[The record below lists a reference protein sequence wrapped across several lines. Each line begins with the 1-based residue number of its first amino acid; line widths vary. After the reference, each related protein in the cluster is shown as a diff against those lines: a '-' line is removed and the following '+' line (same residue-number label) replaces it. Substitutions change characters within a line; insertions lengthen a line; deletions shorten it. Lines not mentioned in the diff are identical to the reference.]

1 MGKIVLVDDCKL
13 TLAIARDILEGA
25 GYSVA
30 TAESGIEAN
39 QHIFSTPR
47 PRLLLIDVEM
57 PLLSGTRAVQFF
69 REREAS
75 STLPILLMS
84 AKGEEELAA
93 LARTSGAD
101 GYVRKPLHPD
111 RLLEQVRQL
120 VQ

>member
-1 MGKIVLVDDCKL
+1 MSKIVLVDDCKL

-39 QHIFSTPR
+39 RHIFTTPR

-57 PLLSGTRAVQFF
+57 PLLSGDRTVRFF

-75 STLPILLMS
+75 RDLPILLMS
-84 AKGEEELAA
+84 AKGEAELATI
-93 LARTSGAD
+93 ARTAGAD
-101 GYVRKPLHPD
+101 GYVCKPLHPE
-111 RLLEQVRQL
+111 RLLEKVRAL
-120 VQ
+120 V